1 MIEAKTLRIDILDW
15 WHCGTGIGGGFAD
28 ARIDR
33 DPEGLPCVPGRHL
46 KGILRDAALRAER
59 WDALPRDATVELF
72 GGDPAET
79 EELDPEAP
87 RPRPEPGA
95 LRVSTAR
102 LAPEVRA
109 RLRRDPR
116 LRAVLTALFAQTAVD
131 PVTGTAREKHL
142 RRMEMTVPLE
152 LFAEVRWIGRQVGA
166 LADCWP
172 HLLADAVFPL
182 VFALGADRTR
192 GLGRVELSWV
202 EE

>member
-46 KGILRDAALRAER
+46 KGILRDAARRAEG
-59 WDALPRDATVELF
+59 WGALPGGSVEELF

-79 EELDPEAP
+79 EELDPKAP
-87 RPRPEPGA
+87 KPRPEPGA

-102 LAPEVRA
+102 LAPQVRA

-131 PVTGTAREKHL
+131 PATGTAREKHL
-142 RRMEMTVPLE
+142 RRIEVTVPLE
-152 LFAEVRWIGRQVGA
+152 LFAELRWIGTEEHA
-166 LADCWP
+166 LADRWP
-172 HLLADAVFPL
+172 QLLADAVFPL

-202 EE
+202 EG